1 MALPKLNDV
10 PKYDVIIPS
19 TKQEIRFRP
28 FLVKEQKI
36 LLMALETK
44 DQKSILNAI
53 TDTLKSC
60 IIDEININRLTS
72 FDVEYLFTQ
81 IRAKSVGESTKI
93 GFLCTECE
101 AENEVAIKLDDIA
114 IDVPKKNMS
123 VRLNDQYTIDM
134 KYPTYM
140 AMLSEDVDSESG
152 VDQIYN
158 TLILCLDKLKTD
170 DDIIEFAN
178 ESKEEIM
185 SFIEQLSTAQFEK
198 IMDFINSIPSLH
210 HELNFDCTACGHENK
225 AVLQGINDFF

>member
-1 MALPKLNDV
+1 MALPKLNDA

-60 IIDEININRLTS
+60 IVDEINVSRLTS

-93 GFLCTECE
+93 GFLCTKCE
-101 AENEVAIKLDDIA
+101 TENEVTIKLDDIK
-114 IDVPKKNMS
+114 IDVPKKKMS
-123 VRLNDQYTIDM
+123 VAINDQYTIDM

-140 AMLSEDVDSESG
+140 SMLNENIDSESILSFNIA
-152 VDQIYN
+152 IYVGY
-158 TLILCLDKLKTD
+158 
-170 DDIIEFAN
+170 
-178 ESKEEIM
+178 
-185 SFIEQLSTAQFEK
+185 FI
-198 IMDFINSIPSLH
+198 SI
-210 HELNFDCTACGHENK
+210 
-225 AVLQGINDFF
+225 VY